1 MDLSKSAH
9 CGQRWLCH
17 NPSFKAMSWF
27 PALQTLFLLYAT
39 SKIATTVATNGLR
52 GIHHIV
58 SGHGCIRSGNGRVP
72 QLNPSSGPA
81 ILRLSVAG
89 SPVVWLKMTE
99 LRHFF
104 FSFWVTLIHNWLVS
118 QDHLILTE
126 KKIAIF
132 KKFSVLDTESD
143 SKNASSHFQSLWLSP
158 FFLLY
163 MVCGVVRVRV
173 FRTTRTWY
181 CTKYSST
188 EYRTKQ

>member
-1 MDLSKSAH
+1 MHMHVRRQQRSGTCNFFRGCTTNKRPQHMQCDPMPVDSSKSAH

-52 GIHHIV
+52 GIHYIV

-89 SPVVWLKMTE
+89 SPVVLNENDWAST
-99 LRHFF
+99 F
-104 FSFWVTLIHNWLVS
+104 FSFFEWLWYTIDSSVKIIHFWLNH
-118 QDHLILTE
+118 Q
-126 KKIAIF
+126 
-132 KKFSVLDTESD
+132 
-143 SKNASSHFQSLWLSP
+143 SK
-158 FFLLY
+158 
-163 MVCGVVRVRV
+163 
-173 FRTTRTWY
+173 
-181 CTKYSST
+181 
-188 EYRTKQ
+188 